1 MREDVQ
7 SNEVISRIYFGGNEL
22 GIRWLENE
30 GGRRRFQKGRGE
42 GRGEVDMGLAVRRL
56 GGREGSGYIRVTPLF
71 DTT

>member
-1 MREDVQ
+1 M
-7 SNEVISRIYFGGNEL
+7 
-22 GIRWLENE
+22 
-30 GGRRRFQKGRGE
+30 KGRGE